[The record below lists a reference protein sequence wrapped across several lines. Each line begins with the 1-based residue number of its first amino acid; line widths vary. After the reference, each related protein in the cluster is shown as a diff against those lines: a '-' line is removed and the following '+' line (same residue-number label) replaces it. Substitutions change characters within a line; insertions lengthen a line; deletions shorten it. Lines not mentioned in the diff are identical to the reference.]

1 MYLSDSLHKFI
12 TITLPVHVMTKRI
25 RKYIA
30 GDCYTFTKHE
40 WSCGGIVDGVAVAVE
55 IGDII
60 DITIFGAG
68 TWEMS

>member
-1 MYLSDSLHKFI
+1 MYLSDSLRI

-30 GDCYTFTKHE
+30 GDCYTFTKHG
-40 WSCGGIVDGVAVAVE
+40 WPCGALWRGGVAVE
-55 IGDII
+55 TGDII

-68 TWEMS
+68 TWKM